1 MPIDKIVVGPGLNQE
16 KTVESVKYFLE
27 KSGMEDLV
35 EKVKASKIPYVAV
48 QSTAKTKTPMGKQ
61 KLAQRISGLV
71 SLSIS
76 GLRLL

>member
-48 QSTAKTKTPMGKQ
+48 
-61 KLAQRISGLV
+61 
-71 SLSIS
+71 
-76 GLRLL
+76 